1 MVGIDL
7 GALFGS
13 DSAFAQILE
22 YGVMQQVITAMLGPA
37 LAVTTQ
43 DINAANPVVP
53 ISPPDLA
60 DLVVRSYMDLATA
73 VAVAAK
79 SGISAGDF
87 ALLVKSAGDAPDTTT
102 LMEAYRRKIIPLTG
116 TGPDAVTVEQ
126 GLREGRLGNKW
137 NAMIESLGVL
147 PIGVADAVDAV
158 VENQIPYT
166 DGEEYAYQNGLDRA
180 AFQILVNTRGNPP
193 SPTELGEMVRR
204 GIIPLTGKGPD
215 VLSFEQGISE
225 GATKDKWITA
235 YEQSMTVEPPE
246 STIQAWVREGV
257 IDNTEAI
264 SRLKVLGYDE
274 SAAEHYVAEAI
285 STTTS
290 QYRQIAESDI
300 VALYSGRAIDAAG
313 ATDMLSTL
321 GYSSDVAAEILAVTD
336 FHVQVG
342 IRNNAISKVRTYYL
356 ARKITD
362 TQAITSLDAL
372 EVPSEQRTELMTA
385 WQVERGSNIKL
396 LTEAQITDA
405 WEYGVMS
412 ADTAIGELEALG
424 YTPFDAY
431 VIMSNKNKGS
441 IGPAPAQGPGATG

>member
-7 GALFGS
+7 GAIFGGE
-13 DSAFAQILE
+13 SAFGQILQ

-37 LAVTTQ
+37 LDVTTQ
-43 DINAANPVVP
+43 DINAANPVIP

-60 DLVVRSYMDLATA
+60 DLVVRSYMDLAAA

-79 SGISAGDF
+79 SGISSDDF
-87 ALLVKSAGDAPDTTT
+87 ALMVKAAGDAPDTTT

-137 NAMIESLGVL
+137 NSMIEALGVL

-158 VENQIPYT
+158 VENQIPYSA
-166 DGEEYAYQNGLDRA
+166 GEEYAYQNGLDRA

-204 GIIPLTGKGPD
+204 GVIPLSGKGPD

-225 GATKDKWITA
+225 GATKDKWIAA
-235 YEQSMTVEPPE
+235 YEQVMNVEPPE
-246 STIQAWVREGV
+246 STIQAWLKEGV
-257 IDNTEAI
+257 IDTPEAI
-264 SRLKVLGYDE
+264 TRLKLLGYDE
-274 SAAEHYVAEAI
+274 SAAEHYAAEAVATA
-285 STTTS
+285 TT
-290 QYRQIAESDI
+290 QYKQLAESDI
-300 VALYSGRAIDAAG
+300 VALYSGRAIDAPA
-313 ATDMLSTL
+313 ATDMLGTL
-321 GYSSDVAAEILAVTD
+321 GYSSDVAAMILAVAD

-342 IRNNAISKVRTYYL
+342 IRNNAISRVRTYYL

-362 TQAITSLDAL
+362 NQAITTLDSL
-372 EVPSEQRTELMTA
+372 EVPATQRTELMTA
-385 WQVERGSNIKL
+385 WQVERGSNLKL
-396 LTEAQITDA
+396 LTEAQIADA
-405 WEYGVMS
+405 WAYGIMD

-424 YTPFDAY
+424 YSPFDAW
-431 VIMSNKNKGS
+431 VVLSNKNKGP
-441 IGPAPAQGPGATG
+441 IGPAPAIGQGATG